1 MARYIGPKTK
11 IARKFGEAIY
21 GEDKAFE
28 KRNYPPGQHG
38 NTRRRGKK
46 SEYAIQLQEKQK
58 SKYTYGVLERQ
69 FRNMFKRATASR
81 GITGVVLLQLC
92 ESRLDNVVYRMGIAP
107 SRSAA
112 RQLVSHRHITVNGG
126 IVNISSYS
134 VKAGDVVGVREKSKS
149 IDAITQSLAASNP
162 VYEWITWDDNKMQ
175 GTYVSVP
182 ERIQIPENINEQ
194 FMLNYTRNKNIEDT
208 KWLY

>member
-28 KRNYPPGQHG
+28 KRNYPPVQHG

-149 IDAITQSLAASNP
+149 MDAITQSLAASNP

-194 FMLNYTRNKNIEDT
+194 FIVE
-208 KWLY
+208 LYSK